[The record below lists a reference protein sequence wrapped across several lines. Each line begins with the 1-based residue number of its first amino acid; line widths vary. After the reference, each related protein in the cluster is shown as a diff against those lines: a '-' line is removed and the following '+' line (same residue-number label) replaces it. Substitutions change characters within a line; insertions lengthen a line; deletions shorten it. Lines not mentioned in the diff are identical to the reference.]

1 MKNNII
7 IAGVP
12 RAGKSTVSH
21 ILSQEYGYQHV
32 SMDSIIAGLGKMY
45 AGGGE
50 FTENINKMGGEGT
63 AEFTHRAIQI
73 YCG

>member
-32 SMDSIIAGLGKMY
+32 SMDSIIAGFFLDGRIKRWIP
-45 AGGGE
+45 AGE
-50 FTENINKMGGEGT
+50 ESVL
-63 AEFTHRAIQI
+63 
-73 YCG
+73 YVSL